1 MAEKCGVRNGVW
13 VEMGIAATPELE
25 VQRLS
30 KELAAS
36 EASRAELED
45 MLLRIEKH
53 YRKEQGTRRQVE
65 EAAREA
71 ADAAEADLSELEDA
85 LQRVGLTPTHTHH
98 TQPHNIAPLSAR
110 VAAPNAGPQ

>member
-1 MAEKCGVRNGVW
+1 
-13 VEMGIAATPELE
+13 MGIAATPELE

-85 LQRVGLTPTHTHH
+85 LQRVGLTPTHTHTPH
-98 TQPHNIAPLSAR
+98 TATQHRTTLSSCRRTQRRPPVLVQHSLDRAH
-110 VAAPNAGPQ
+110 